1 MPPLTG
7 AQRQKKHADKL
18 KAELGE
24 EEYKRLIKLK
34 NKKKYDKLK
43 NNNDIKE
50 EQTKSCFV
58 YVELKP
64 LKKRLAPLKKS
75 KLNDETVKIY
85 LKTIKKVYN
94 NYYKKD
100 LDDDTDLINVLTNK
114 PYDLNKLSSQL
125 SFIKTDLRNV
135 IINNHKDIKNI
146 YAVITRIKNFA
157 KTVKHLYPYI
167 EEKQIEYE
175 NNRANK
181 KIDGNVKHKINIL
194 SFDKE
199 DVLNIINDD
208 DLKLTNIEKLIIGL
222 MLLFPTRRPVDYRR
236 MLISQTLP
244 KKETKLKISLR
255 NNYYFNKQFYF
266 NITKNKDI
274 QHFTIDS
281 DLDLLINNVIA
292 SYDNNNNDND
302 NTNKYLLLNN
312 KNQPFSCTG
321 LSLFIMKTFKKIFNI
336 AISAVEIRRLYSTY
350 LKKQV
355 ADGIITEKEHRNI
368 SYIMNHSYEENKK
381 YAYFK

>member
-7 AQRQKKHADKL
+7 AQKQKRHADKL

-24 EEYKRLIKLK
+24 EEYKRLMKIK

-43 NNNDIKE
+43 DNNDIKE
-50 EQTKSCFV
+50 KKQIPEFV

-64 LKKRLAPLKKS
+64 LKRRLCRLNKS

-85 LKTIKKVYN
+85 LKTVKKVYK

-100 LDDDTDLINVLTNK
+100 LDDDTDLMNVLTNK
-114 PYDLNKLSSQL
+114 PYDVNKLSSQL
-125 SFIKTDLRNV
+125 SFIKTDLPNV

-146 YAVITRIKNFA
+146 YAVITRIKNFT
-157 KTVKHLYPYI
+157 KTVKALYPYI
-167 EEKQIEYE
+167 EQKQIDYE

-181 KIDGNVKHKINIL
+181 TADETVKRKINIL
-194 SFDKE
+194 SFVKE

-208 DLKLTNIEKLIIGL
+208 DLNLTNNEKLIIGL

-236 MLISQTLP
+236 MLISETLP
-244 KKETKLKISLR
+244 KKETKVKISLR
-255 NNYYFNKQFYF
+255 KNYYFNKEFYF

-274 QHFTIDS
+274 QHFHVPQE
-281 DLDLLINNVIA
+281 LDLLINNVIA
-292 SYDNNNNDND
+292 SNDND
-302 NTNKYLLLNN
+302 ANKYLLLNN
-312 KNQPFSCTG
+312 KNEQFSSSG
-321 LSLFIMKTFKKIFNI
+321 LSLFIMKTFKKVFDTS
-336 AISAVEIRRLYSTY
+336 ISAVEIRRLYSTY

-355 ADGIITEKEHRNI
+355 ADGIITEQEHRNVC
-368 SYIMNHSYEENKK
+368 YMMNHSYEENKK
-381 YAYFK
+381 YAY